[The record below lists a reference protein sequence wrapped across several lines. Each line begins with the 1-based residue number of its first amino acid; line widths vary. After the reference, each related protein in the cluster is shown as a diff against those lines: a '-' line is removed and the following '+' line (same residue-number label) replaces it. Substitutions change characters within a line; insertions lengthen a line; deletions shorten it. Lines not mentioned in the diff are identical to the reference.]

1 MSRQQRLIWGTVLVV
16 LASALGGCAR
26 RHYRLNADRET
37 YGIVAEKAQD
47 PLWWTPPFSITPPPE
62 SRNHDPFDPDRPAMP
77 PDDPAAH
84 RYMHEV
90 NGMRGY
96 HAWHRDGDAAD
107 VESPAWMGY
116 LNISEDGKLR
126 LDQQRAVEV
135 GLRNSREYQTELERL
150 YLSALDLSLERFEFN
165 LQWLGGNN
173 TFYDHFGS
181 GGADDPATPGIEGN
195 ELNLLTTSSAL
206 GFTRNFATGGQLLAN
221 FANTFVWQF
230 TGANTTESLSVITVE
245 MVQPLLRGAFREV
258 RLEPLTQSE
267 RGVLYAAREFARFR
281 KQFYF
286 DIVSGNDG
294 YLSLL
299 LQVQAIRNLEA
310 NLVALRENL
319 RAHEAL
325 AEAGIVSP
333 IQVDQ
338 VFQRYQLGRFALVQ
352 ARNDLQTSLDQ
363 YKIRLGL
370 PPEMEVDLDDSLLA
384 PFELNSPEVLRL
396 SENIEQLQA
405 SFRELDEAP
414 GLETL
419 RSGFAQLAEFEQHL
433 VRAVQRVSADLR
445 LWQPSNEGAL
455 SDDVEQYQ
463 REVATRKSLANRL
476 EELRQDVEQLGT
488 QLSADLETQVDPA
501 ISWDLIQQRSRRLAA
516 YMGDLLVMQTQVR
529 VYLIELEPQDWE
541 REEAIAY
548 ALNNRLD
555 MMNRQGEVV
564 DAWRKIYVAAD
575 ALESDLDVVA
585 QANVRTRA
593 GQGNPLAFS
602 TRDSGYRVGL
612 QFDGPLNRLAER
624 NIYREELINYQQ
636 ARRRYIA
643 GRDDVVR
650 AVRLDLR
657 QLKADRI
664 NFDISR
670 QSLIAAAR
678 QVELARL
685 QLLAPGLEG
694 DSSTTQDV
702 LIALNSLL
710 EAKNALIRVWIAY
723 ETDRLQ
729 LLLDTEA
736 LQLDERGLPAHDNLD
751 TPDAD
756 GFELLPEPP
765 NVVFAE

>member
-1 MSRQQRLIWGTVLVV
+1 MRVFSDVPPAWLAV
-16 LASALGGCAR
+16 LAVMVSALGGCAR
-26 RHYRLNADRET
+26 QHYRLNADRET
-37 YGIVAEKAQD
+37 YGIVAEKAQG
-47 PLWWTPPFSITPPPE
+47 PLWWTPPFSIVPPPE
-62 SRNHDPFDPDRPAMP
+62 SRNHDPFDPDRPPMP

-84 RYMHEV
+84 DYMHYV
-90 NGMRGY
+90 DGMHGY
-96 HAWHRDGDAAD
+96 HGWHKDGDAAS
-107 VESPAWMGY
+107 VESPEWLGS
-116 LNISEDGKLR
+116 LELSEDGKLK

-135 GLRNSREYQTELERL
+135 GLLNSRDYQTELERL
-150 YLSALDLSLERFEFN
+150 YLSALSLSLERFEFD
-165 LQWLGGNN
+165 LQWFGGNN
-173 TFYDHFGS
+173 TFYDHFGT
-181 GGADDPATPGIEGN
+181 GGADGN
-195 ELNLLTTSSAL
+195 ERNLLTTSSGL
-206 GFTRNFATGGQLLAN
+206 GFTRNFAAGGQLLAD

-230 TGANTTESLSVITVE
+230 TGTNSAESLSVITVE
-245 MVQPLLRGAFREV
+245 MLQPLLRGAFREV

-267 RGVLYAAREFARFR
+267 RSVLYSARDFARFR

-286 DIVSGNDG
+286 NVVSGGGG

-338 VFQRYQLGRFALVQ
+338 VFQRYQLGRFALVR
-352 ARNDLQTSLDQ
+352 ARNDLQTALDQ

-370 PPEMEVDLDDSLLA
+370 PPEMEVDLDDSLLD
-384 PFELNSPEVLRL
+384 PFELNSPEVLQL
-396 SENIEQLQA
+396 GEEIEQLQA

-414 GLETL
+414 GLEKL
-419 RSGFAQLAEFEQHL
+419 RAGFERLADFQKQLI
-433 VRAVQRVSADLR
+433 RAVQRVSEDLER
-445 LWQPSNEGAL
+445 WQPSDEGVLAENR
-455 SDDVEQYQ
+455 DQYE
-463 REVATRKSLANRL
+463 REVATRKTLNSRL
-476 EELRQDVEQLGT
+476 EELRADVEQLGT
-488 QLSADLETQVDPA
+488 QLAADPETLDDPA
-501 ISWDLIQQRSRRLAA
+501 AGWDLIQQRSRSLST
-516 YMGDLLVMQTQVR
+516 YMGDLSVMQTQVR
-529 VYLIELEPQDWE
+529 VYLIELEPLDWE
-541 REEAIAY
+541 REETISY

-575 ALESDLDVVA
+575 ALESDLDVDA
-585 QANVRTRA
+585 QANVRTRP
-593 GQGNPLAFS
+593 GQGNPVAFS
-602 TRDSGYRVGL
+602 ARDSGYRVGL
-612 QFDGPLNRLAER
+612 RFDGPLNRKAER
-624 NIYREELINYQQ
+624 NIYRQELVNYQQ

-643 GRDDVVR
+643 SRDEVVR
-650 AVRLDLR
+650 AVRRDLR

-664 NFDISR
+664 NFEISR

-685 QLLAPGLEG
+685 HLLAPGLEG

-710 EAKNALIRVWIAY
+710 DAKNALIGVWIAY

-751 TPDAD
+751 APHAETDE
-756 GFELLPEPP
+756 FELLPEPAD
-765 NVVFAE
+765 VVFAE